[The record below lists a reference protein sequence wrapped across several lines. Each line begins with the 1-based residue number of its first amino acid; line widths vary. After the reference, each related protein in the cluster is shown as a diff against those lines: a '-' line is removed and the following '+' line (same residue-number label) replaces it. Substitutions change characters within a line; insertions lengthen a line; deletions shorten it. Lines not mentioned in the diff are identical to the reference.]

1 MPPSSAACPHDGL
14 LRSGTAL
21 FERRCGPFRAPGTP
35 GVFAFGLR
43 LVAWDGT
50 ALDVPD
56 TLANAAEFGDTG
68 KNGNPHAPHAARS
81 CARSWSISCRRAVSG
96 NAAASRSRPSN
107 IHYTL
112 RVTWHPLRPRE
123 TPLQARGTYLHLS
136 FSSSRGGPRRPRGP
150 SVLKGNT
157 GRKTVQRRV
166 GCEQKGPGGTGR
178 GGTGCDFPCKRG
190 HAPGAGQR

>member
-96 NAAASRSRPSN
+96 NAAASEAAPVTSTTRSESP
-107 IHYTL
+107 
-112 RVTWHPLRPRE
+112 
-123 TPLQARGTYLHLS
+123 GTHS
-136 FSSSRGGPRRPRGP
+136 GQG
-150 SVLKGNT
+150 
-157 GRKTVQRRV
+157 
-166 GCEQKGPGGTGR
+166 
-178 GGTGCDFPCKRG
+178 KR
-190 HAPGAGQR
+190 HCRPGALICTFHSPVHVVVRGDLGDLAS